1 MLREGLSEVRP
12 RILKQSGADWGR
24 LAFESHGPLTL
35 RNKTSAFGNVAAQ
48 QNGKKPLPLND
59 LAASIEVIS

>member
-1 MLREGLSEVRP
+1 MGHKNLR
-12 RILKQSGADWGR
+12 
-24 LAFESHGPLTL
+24 PLTL
-35 RNKTSAFGNVAAQ
+35 RNKTSAFGNVAAE

>member
-1 MLREGLSEVRP
+1 MGRENLR
-12 RILKQSGADWGR
+12 
-24 LAFESHGPLTL
+24 PLTL
-35 RNKTSAFGNVAAQ
+35 RNKTSAFGNVAAE